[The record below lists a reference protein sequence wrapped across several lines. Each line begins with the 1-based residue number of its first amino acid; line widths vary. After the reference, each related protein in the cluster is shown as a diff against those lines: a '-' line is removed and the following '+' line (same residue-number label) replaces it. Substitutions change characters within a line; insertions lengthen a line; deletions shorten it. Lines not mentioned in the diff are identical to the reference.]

1 MSEIVTTY
9 LLSDLDQPMPMGR
22 QEFYEEQIRIFK
34 TTGKPTRAIEIVQI
48 LLFTPDKDIIL
59 QKRSKHKNHNPSKI
73 DKTVGGHM
81 LFGDT
86 PTYTVMAETLQEM
99 QVASFV
105 LNSEDDFSRTYKLLR
120 KYIGSSAIIQYID
133 SHTYTSEKIINKE
146 TVKIANKYHFY
157 LGVYNGTIRPAD
169 KEASGILFYDYAT
182 LQEEIAETPGIFTAD
197 LKFFLD
203 KYKPKIE
210 NFLNKID

>member
-9 LLSDLDQPMPMGR
+9 LLTDLDQPMPMGR
-22 QEFYEEQIRIFK
+22 EEFYEEQIRIF
-34 TTGKPTRAIEIVQI
+34 TETGKPTRAIEIVQI

-105 LNSEDDFSRTYKLLR
+105 LNTEDDFKRTYRLLH
-120 KYIGSSAIIQYID
+120 KSIGNSALIQFVD
-133 SHTYTSEKIINKE
+133 SRVYTSEKIINKE
-146 TVKIANKYHFY
+146 VVKIANKYHFY
-157 LGVYNGTIRPAD
+157 LGVYTGSIKPAD
-169 KEASGILFYDYAT
+169 KEASGILYYDYPT
-182 LQEEIAETPGIFTAD
+182 LQEEITENPEMFTTD
-197 LKFFLD
+197 LKFFLN
-203 KYKPKIE
+203 KYSAKIE
-210 NFLNKID
+210 AFLKSLG